1 MYANDLKRIFYSR
14 LGRCYSVL
22 ASSAFGDLF
31 FLFFSPHV
39 NVITAA
45 QRVVAGATCFPLVSA
60 AVSSKSGMSSKW
72 LQWESRAFGNLWAIT
87 GVWEAWSAVRGWSD
101 EEPRSSRAA
110 QRETNSSP
118 RQLLDDSCR
127 EEKVIPCAYL
137 WSFKPEQRLPPVR
150 PPSSACKSKSWAELL
165 DHLRHRE
172 APLLSSERFGV
183 GSSDSVDVFVF
194 LLINC
199 LKGVQ
204 SKDSDKDGPLSP
216 QKRHWMCKSVL
227 SYLLW
232 GDKSLLSSN
241 NFVSAVA
248 NLFHSHC
255 EEFESKNLFL

>member
-1 MYANDLKRIFYSR
+1 MLFSPCIVCFRRFVFPFFFPTRKCNHSSTTGCSWCYMFPPCVRRSEQQVGHEQQVAAVGKSGFWEPLGDHRSLRSMKCCQGLKWRRAALFRSCTKGDWLSCPKPR
-14 LGRCYSVL
+14 LG
-22 ASSAFGDLF
+22 
-31 FLFFSPHV
+31 
-39 NVITAA
+39 T
-45 QRVVAGATCFPLVSA
+45 
-60 AVSSKSGMSSKW
+60 
-72 LQWESRAFGNLWAIT
+72 
-87 GVWEAWSAVRGWSD
+87 
-101 EEPRSSRAA
+101 
-110 QRETNSSP
+110 SSP

-194 LLINC
+194 PLINC
-199 LKGVQ
+199 LKGEQ

-232 GDKSLLSSN
+232 GDESLLSSN

-255 EEFESKNLFL
+255 EEFESKNMFL